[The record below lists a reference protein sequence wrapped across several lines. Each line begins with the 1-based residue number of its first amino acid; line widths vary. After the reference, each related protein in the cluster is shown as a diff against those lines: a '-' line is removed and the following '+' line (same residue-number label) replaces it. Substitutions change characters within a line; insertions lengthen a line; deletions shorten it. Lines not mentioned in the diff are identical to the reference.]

1 MSDLFRPE
9 VMQARSGQWLG
20 GVRLAQSVP
29 GWWLTLGASL
39 LAALL
44 TAYVF
49 FGEVTRKARVGGVLM
64 PADGLI
70 DVAAGS
76 AGRVAEVRVREG
88 QTVSAGT
95 VLFVLAVDRA
105 SGAGETGAR
114 VAEQIEARR
123 AALQAERALRESQIR
138 LQQQAVASRVAALD
152 AEIRKLDDEIATA
165 QRRRALGA
173 QQVSRLEQLAR
184 EGFVSATQ
192 VQTQQQDLLDQ
203 DARIQQLSRAQLALR
218 RDRQTLAAE
227 VTQLAAQLQTDLA
240 SVERSLAA
248 LAQEAV
254 ENDARRTQVVVA
266 PRAGTVT
273 ALALQAGQA
282 VAPGQRLAMLAPRD
296 SPLQAHLFAPSR
308 TVGFVEPGQPVRLR
322 YAAFPYQKFGLQAGT
337 VQSVT
342 KSAFAATELPP
353 GVQHLALRDL
363 AREPLYRI
371 VVALERQHIDAYGQ
385 PQPLKAGLTLEA
397 DVMQDRRRIVEWIL
411 EPAIAVMR
419 RAEG

>member
-1 MSDLFRPE
+1 
-9 VMQARSGQWLG
+9 
-20 GVRLAQSVP
+20 
-29 GWWLTLGASL
+29 
-39 LAALL
+39 
-44 TAYVF
+44 
-49 FGEVTRKARVGGVLM
+49 
-64 PADGLI
+64 
-70 DVAAGS
+70 
-76 AGRVAEVRVREG
+76 
-88 QTVSAGT
+88 
-95 VLFVLAVDRA
+95 
-105 SGAGETGAR
+105 
-114 VAEQIEARR
+114 
-123 AALQAERALRESQIR
+123 
-138 LQQQAVASRVAALD
+138 
-152 AEIRKLDDEIATA
+152 TA

-173 QQVSRLEQLAR
+173 QQATRLEQLAR

-203 DARIQQLSRAQLALR
+203 DARIQQLSRTQLALR

-227 VTQLAAQLQTDLA
+227 VAQLAAQLQTDLA
-240 SVERSLAA
+240 SVDRSLAA
-248 LAQEAV
+248 LTQEGV

-273 ALALQAGQA
+273 ALALQTGQA
-282 VAPGQRLAMLAPRD
+282 VAPGQRLAILAPLD

-337 VQSVT
+337 VRSVT

-353 GVQHLALRDL
+353 GVQHLALRDM

-385 PQPLKAGLTLEA
+385 PQPLKAGLTLDA
-397 DVMQDRRRIVEWIL
+397 DVMQDRRRIVEWML

-419 RAEG
+419 RTEG

>member
-20 GVRLAQSVP
+20 GVRLTQSVP
-29 GWWLTLGASL
+29 WWWLTFGASL

-44 TAYVF
+44 IAYVF
-49 FGEVTRKARVGGVLM
+49 LGEVTRKAHVSGVLM

-88 QTVSAGT
+88 QSVSAGT
-95 VLFVLAVDRA
+95 VLFLLAVDRA

-123 AALQAERALRESQIR
+123 ATLQAERGLRESQIR

-152 AEIRKLDDEIATA
+152 TEIRKLDDEIGTA

-173 QQVSRLEQLAR
+173 QQVTRLEQLAR

-203 DARIQQLSRAQLALR
+203 DARIQQLSRTQLALR

-227 VTQLAAQLQTDLA
+227 VAQLAAQLQTDLA

-248 LAQEAV
+248 LTQEGV

-282 VAPGQRLAMLAPRD
+282 VAPGQRLAMLAPLG

-308 TVGFVEPGQPVRLR
+308 TVGLVEPGQPVRLR

-353 GVQHLALRDL
+353 GVHHLALRDL

-371 VVALERQHIDAYGQ
+371 VVALERQNIDAYGEAQ
-385 PQPLKAGLTLEA
+385 LLKAGLTLDA
-397 DVMQDRRRIVEWIL
+397 DMMQDRRRIVEWML
-411 EPAIAVMR
+411 EPAIAAKR